1 MPAPVIRTTG
11 NARPYVE
18 RRGYADRSRFSSR
31 WERPAG
37 EPGLLAGAALIA
49 VPLIAAAL
57 LIVALS

>member
-37 EPGLLAGAALIA
+37 EPSLLAGAALIA